1 MAETGV
7 PALVVPALS
16 SFLHRLHRAPAG
28 GERDCRWLVEEGD
41 QAKVSPNRLLG
52 VEEPGDQGENLL
64 KICTR
69 GFSDLIWIVNVANAE
84 SIRESSDPATVRC
97 ADTPAQRRDLNFLT
111 GGAGG
116 PPHSAQAPVIKMDEL
131 STSVVASVFNPL
143 KVIA

>member
-52 VEEPGDQGENLL
+52 VEEPDQGESLL
-64 KICTR
+64 KICTTR

>member
-1 MAETGV
+1 MM
-7 PALVVPALS
+7 
-16 SFLHRLHRAPAG
+16 
-28 GERDCRWLVEEGD
+28 
-41 QAKVSPNRLLG
+41 
-52 VEEPGDQGENLL
+52 
-64 KICTR
+64 R

-97 ADTPAQRRDLNFLT
+97 ADTSAQRRDLNFLT
-111 GGAGG
+111 GGARG